1 MALSVHLERFITE
14 ELCVVIDEAKC
25 IITVNRVRDEVDN
38 FEFDGPSTCFRNKD
52 ASFVKLGRAG
62 KKKKRHWSMS
72 GWRRDSQK
80 LRQRGG
86 KKRRSRTHRPI
97 FAFKVWCEHV
107 RLDISFEAL
116 HCVVKCLDLH

>member
-62 KKKKRHWSMS
+62 KKKKKALVHEWMATRFTEAAAERWQEAPFADSPADICLQSMV
-72 GWRRDSQK
+72 RA
-80 LRQRGG
+80 
-86 KKRRSRTHRPI
+86 RPP
-97 FAFKVWCEHV
+97 
-107 RLDISFEAL
+107 
-116 HCVVKCLDLH
+116 